1 VNADVIDALIERL
14 QSELGVTSVVVSHDV
29 RGSFRVADRVALLWQ
44 AKIRA
49 VGNPEEILASR
60 DPAVQQFLERDLE
73 MALIQSE
80 ADQGEAERGE
90 RGEQHGA

>member
-1 VNADVIDALIERL
+1 
-14 QSELGVTSVVVSHDV
+14 
-29 RGSFRVADRVALLWQ
+29 LWQ
-44 AKIRA
+44 TKIRA
-49 VGNPEEILASR
+49 VGKPEEILASR

-90 RGEQHGA
+90 RHGA